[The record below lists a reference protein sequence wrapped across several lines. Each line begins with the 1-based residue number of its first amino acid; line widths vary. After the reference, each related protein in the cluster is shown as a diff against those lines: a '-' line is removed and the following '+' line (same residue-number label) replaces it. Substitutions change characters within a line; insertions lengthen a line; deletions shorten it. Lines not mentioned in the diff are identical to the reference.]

1 MRKCLVF
8 ISTWILFGS
17 FLITNSP
24 LQATAATTLTT
35 CTSIKTSVQSL
46 SKDGK
51 CNERI
56 YEARTWYQKGSAPS
70 GTPGS
75 IALDM
80 ATCIRKSS
88 GLQIIRTHLT
98 CNSINTTTALW
109 QRPLGPSIAPSITS
123 VVMGLLGTA
132 TLNIS
137 PPSEDGGARVT
148 SYLVTSNPVAVAA
161 TYTPEQIKAA
171 IITGL
176 TPGITYSFS
185 VVAINIKGPSPSSL
199 ASVSALALTIPGA
212 PVITKVI
219 ATGTNSA
226 QLSFIA
232 PLDNGG
238 LTITSY
244 VATSN
249 PGSLQTTVY
258 QSDSGT
264 INITN
269 LSHSTSYTFTLK
281 AKNIAGYSLAS
292 AISPSITTATPP
304 PPPEPVVAP
313 TPTPALAA
321 PAFTL
326 SSSSETRTVNTVA
339 TGFTINSTGGAIAN
353 FGISATPAGMSFS
366 TITGALTGTPTSVAG
381 ATAYTITATNASG
394 SMTRTFL
401 LTVSA
406 VTCANG
412 GTCIVGDRGP
422 GGGIV
427 FYFNDAG
434 FTCGPTLTAICKY
447 LEAAPTSGTSSWT
460 DTQYIWSADLDHPV
474 RTADVIG
481 SGFKNTLAIVAQ
493 NPTALNA
500 GTVSQAYRGPN
511 SLTDWYLPSKWEL
524 YELFLQ
530 SASVG
535 GFVTDYYWSSSHG
548 PLVDFAAW
556 WQAFPPGFSRGLIDK
571 NEAFFVRPIRAFA
584 VGAPAFTL
592 SSSSETLTV
601 NTVATGFTIN
611 STGGSITS
619 FGISTTPAGM
629 SFNTTTGE
637 LTGTPTSA
645 AVATAYT
652 ITATNVTG
660 FATATFT
667 LTVNLA
673 TQATLSITS
682 LTTNTKTYSQLSNSQ
697 ALSITTSGG
706 SGTSAITF
714 AIAAGGSA
722 SGCTLSG
729 RTATETITATTAG
742 TCLIRASKAADSNY
756 TLATSA
762 TSTFTFDKATPTLQP
777 SVGFV
782 TTFKNSDVGT
792 FDLGNPEV
800 VGGLVGTFTFTSSNL
815 LVATISGKTVTV
827 LRGGVTIIT
836 ATFTP
841 TDTTNYSI
849 ATIPMTLTVY
859 QILGIGD
866 GPG

>member
-1 MRKCLVF
+1 MRQRLIF
-8 ISTWILFGS
+8 ISTWILFTS
-17 FLITNSP
+17 LLITNSP
-24 LQATAATTLTT
+24 LQASAATTLTT
-35 CTSIKTSVQSL
+35 CTSIKTSVQFL

-75 IALDM
+75 ITLDM

-171 IITGL
+171 KITGL

-226 QLSFIA
+226 QLSFNA

-281 AKNIAGYSLAS
+281 AKNVAGYSLAS

-313 TPTPALAA
+313 TPTPALSA

-366 TITGALTGTPTSVAG
+366 TSTGALTGTPTSVAN

-394 SMTRTFL
+394 SMTRTFS

-434 FTCGPTLTAICKY
+434 FTCGPTLTATCKY
-447 LEAAPTSGTSSWT
+447 LEAAPTSGTNSWT
-460 DTQYIWSADLDHPV
+460 DAQYIWSRDLINPV

-493 NPTALNA
+493 NPTELNA

-511 SLTDWYLPSKWEL
+511 SLTDWYLPSKLEL

-530 SASVG
+530 ATNVG
-535 GFVTDYYWSSSHG
+535 GFVPGDYWSSSQG
-548 PLVDFAAW
+548 ALVNFAAW
-556 WQAFPPGFSRGLIDK
+556 YQVFPPGFGRSQFDK
-571 NEAFFVRPIRAFA
+571 DQDFFVWPIRAFA

-629 SFNTTTGE
+629 SFNTSTGE

-706 SGTSAITF
+706 SGTGAITF

-722 SGCTLSG
+722 TGCTLSG

-742 TCLIRASKAADSNY
+742 TCLIQASKAADSNY

-762 TSTFTFDKATPTLQP
+762 TSTFTFDKATPIL
-777 SVGFV
+777 SNSISWFDGLI
-782 TTFKNSDVGT
+782 KNYDDVPFDVGDPT
-792 FDLGNPEV
+792 VANSLA
-800 VGGLVGTFTFTSSNL
+800 GTFTFTSGNPT
-815 LVATISGKTVTV
+815 VATISGRTVTIV
-827 LRGGVTIIT
+827 GSGSAYIQ

-841 TDTTNYSI
+841 TDTTNYFSGI
-849 ATIPMTLTVY
+849 FIRMNVFVTPN
-859 QILGIGD
+859 LGLG
-866 GPG
+866 

>member
-8 ISTWILFGS
+8 ISTWALFAS
-17 FLITNSP
+17 FLITVSP

-88 GLQIIRTHLT
+88 GLQIILTHSA
-98 CNSINTTTALW
+98 CNSINSTTALW

-171 IITGL
+171 KITGL
-176 TPGITYSFS
+176 TPGSTYSFS

-199 ASVSALALTIPGA
+199 ASVSALAPNIPGA
-212 PVITKVI
+212 PSITKVI

-244 VATSN
+244 VATSI

-281 AKNIAGYSLAS
+281 AKNVAGYSLAS

-366 TITGALTGTPTSVAG
+366 TSTGALTGTPTSVAG

-394 SMTRTFL
+394 SMTRTFS

-434 FTCGPTLTAICKY
+434 FSCGPTLTATCKY
-447 LEAAPTSGTSSWT
+447 LEAAPTSGTNSWT
-460 DTQYIWSADLDHPV
+460 DAQYIWSSDLDHPV
-474 RTADVIG
+474 RTTDVIG

-493 NPTALNA
+493 NPTELNA

-535 GFVTDYYWSSSHG
+535 GFVTDSYWSSSHG
-548 PLVDFAAW
+548 PLLDFAAW
-556 WQAFPPGFSRGLIDK
+556 WQAFPPGFGRGLFDK

-601 NTVATGFTIN
+601 KTVATGFTIN

-629 SFNTTTGE
+629 SFNTSTGE

-673 TQATLSITS
+673 TQASLSITS

-697 ALSITTSGG
+697 PLSITTSGG
-706 SGTSAITF
+706 SGTGAITF
-714 AIAAGGSA
+714 AIATGGSA

-742 TCLIRASKAADSNY
+742 TCLIQASKAADSNY

-762 TSTFTFDKATPTLQP
+762 TSTFTFDKATPIL
-777 SVGFV
+777 SNSISWFDGLM
-782 TTFKNSDVGT
+782 KNYDDVPFDVGDPT
-792 FDLGNPEV
+792 VANSLA
-800 VGGLVGTFTFTSSNL
+800 GTFTFTSGNRT
-815 LVATISGKTVTV
+815 VATISGRTVTIV
-827 LRGGVTIIT
+827 GSGSAYIQ

-841 TDTTNYSI
+841 TDTTNYFSGI
-849 ATIPMTLTVY
+849 FIRMNVFVTPN
-859 QILGIGD
+859 LGLG
-866 GPG
+866 